1 MLTETT
7 GRRLMLALLAMQ
19 AVLIAIFAAF
29 VWLRAPETYLPW
41 ADGVIYPLIHLLT
54 VGILALRT
62 WQGGPQ
68 ARAWGILAAA
78 YFCYALGEVWWAL
91 MGRFDEAPPPLPVE
105 DALWLLYYP
114 LVFWSIGHLTRVG
127 RNPDQPRHRHYLD
140 ALVIGS
146 GTFVLIALLTQ
157 AWQIDR
163 AQAEPD
169 SSVMLTGI
177 YVGLDLVM
185 IVLSLLLVFVQDFRV
200 PRGWWL
206 LLAGLLTFGLADTL
220 FWAQLARDTYV
231 EGGWLDLGWPL
242 ASLAISG
249 AALAGLPPLSTTQ
262 SRTLRGILPASLA
275 VLAAAIA
282 LHWAG
287 EGVFG
292 LFARLAA
299 TATLFL
305 ALARLTY
312 AIRDAI
318 TAETAT
324 HASRDRFEHLLR
336 IAPIPMGL
344 KDPRNNILL
353 VNEEYQRLFGFTREE
368 VPTLRDWYRRVYPD
382 PAYRRQ
388 VRKIWGQ
395 ALGVGVGRSRQGTIG
410 PLEFQITRGDGA
422 IRQVEISAVWLDRGL
437 LTAFIDV
444 TARKAVEERLVQAQR
459 VAEEASRA
467 KSEFLAHMSH
477 EIRTPL
483 YSVLGLA
490 QMVEREPLSANQRDM
505 MDRIQEAGQT
515 LLGIVN
521 DILDLSRIEAGKLAI
536 EVQPLDLLTLLT
548 KLDGLFA
555 PRARGEGLSLTIPAP
570 PAALGLLQGDPLR
583 LEQVLT
589 NLISNAI
596 KFTDSGTIE
605 VAVQVLTQSAAEV
618 RLRFAVHDTGIGVAP
633 EVLAGL
639 FNPFTQGDSRP
650 TRAYGGTGLGLAIS
664 KRLVEMMGGRIG
676 AESQPGQ
683 GSTFW
688 FEIPL
693 HRTPGAERVVPT
705 RRKTAPNAGPA
716 LGGWRFLVVD
726 DSETHRVL
734 LAQTLT
740 LEGATVATAANG
752 QQAIQSLESAPE
764 GYDVVL
770 MDLQMPVMDGLTA
783 TRLIRGPLGL
793 GTLPVIALTA
803 GVLPEQRQAAR
814 EAGVDAVLTKPL
826 DLNQIATLL
835 RQWLPALARP
845 PGPVGVVR
853 AAAGVV
859 SMAAVA
865 TPSGATADVG
875 VEAEAA
881 APGTEV
887 EAVAAVFGAEAEAG
901 AEVETARM
909 EAKAKAKATTSGVV
923 AEDFPLIPG
932 INRAKAAK
940 LYRGNQTLFL
950 KLLASLAPK
959 FGGVVAATRAE
970 LARGESAAAARRLH
984 QLRGYAANLCA
995 PDLTRQAGWLEEAIL
1010 SGATD
1015 LEERLEDLDLQL
1027 ADLSEANASWQAR
1040 DLER

>member
-1 MLTETT
+1 MLLTETT
-7 GRRLMLALLAMQ
+7 GRHLMLTLLAVQ

-29 VWLRAPETYLPW
+29 VWLRVPGTYLLW
-41 ADGVIYPLIHLLT
+41 ADGIFYPLIHLLT
-54 VGILALRT
+54 VGTLALRA

-68 ARAWGILAAA
+68 ARAWGILATA
-78 YFCYALGEVWWAL
+78 YLCFALGEVWWAL
-91 MGRFDEAPPPLPVE
+91 AGRLDEAPPPLPVE
-105 DALWLLYYP
+105 DALWLIYYP
-114 LVFWSIGHLTRVG
+114 LVFWSIGHLTREG
-127 RNPDQPRHRHYLD
+127 QNPTQRRNRNYLD

-146 GTFVLIALLTQ
+146 GAFVLIALLNQ
-157 AWQIDR
+157 AWQIDLT
-163 AQAEPD
+163 QAEPD

-200 PRGWWL
+200 ARGWWL

-220 FWAQLARDTYV
+220 FWIQLAQDAYV

-275 VLAAAIA
+275 VLTAAIA

-287 EGVFG
+287 DGIFG
-292 LFARLAA
+292 LFARIAA

-318 TAETAT
+318 MAEAAT
-324 HASRDRFEHLLR
+324 HASRDRFERLVR
-336 IAPIPMGL
+336 VAPIPMGL
-344 KDPRNNILL
+344 KDARNNILL
-353 VNEEYQRLFGFTREE
+353 VNDEYQRLFGFTREE

-382 PAYRRQ
+382 SAYRRQ
-388 VRKIWGQ
+388 VRKIWGR
-395 ALGVGVGRSRQGTIG
+395 ALRKGRTSQGTIG

-422 IRQVEISAVWLDRGL
+422 IRQVEISAVGLDRGL

-444 TARKAVEERLVQAQR
+444 TARKAAEERLVQAQR
-459 VAEEASRA
+459 LAEEASRA

-490 QMVEREPLSANQRDM
+490 QMVGRESLSANQRDL

-515 LLGIVN
+515 LLGIIS

-536 EVQPLDLLTLLT
+536 EVQPLDLQALLT
-548 KLDGLFA
+548 KLDGLLA
-555 PRARGEGLSLTIPAP
+555 PKARAEGLALQIPGP
-570 PAALGLLQGDPLR
+570 PADLGLLQGDPLR

-605 VAVQVLTQSAAEV
+605 VRVQVLAQSDKEV
-618 RLRFAVHDTGIGVAP
+618 RLRFVVHDPGIGIAP
-633 EVLAGL
+633 GVLAGL
-639 FNPFTQGDSRP
+639 FTPFTQGDSRL

-688 FEIPL
+688 FELPL
-693 HRTPGAERVVPT
+693 HRTPGVERVGPT
-705 RRKTAPNAGPA
+705 RCKATPNAGPT
-716 LGGWRFLVVD
+716 LDGWRFLVVD

-734 LAQTLT
+734 LAQTLI

-752 QQAIQSLESAPE
+752 QQAVQCLESAPA

-826 DLNQIATLL
+826 DLDQIATLL
-835 RQWLPALARP
+835 RQWLPALATP
-845 PGPVGVVR
+845 PAP
-853 AAAGVV
+853 AGVAAETAV
-859 SMAAVA
+859 SRAE
-865 TPSGATADVG
+865 

-881 APGTEV
+881 AS
-887 EAVAAVFGAEAEAG
+887 
-901 AEVETARM
+901 
-909 EAKAKAKATTSGVV
+909 EAKAKAEAARTETETETEATASGG
-923 AEDFPLIPG
+923 AADFPLIPG
-932 INRAKAAK
+932 INRVKAAR
-940 LYRGNQTLFL
+940 LYRGNQALFL
-950 KLLASLAPK
+950 KLLAGLTPK
-959 FGGVVAATRAE
+959 FGGVVAATRAD
-970 LARGESAAAARRLH
+970 LARGERDAAARRMH
-984 QLRGYAANLCA
+984 QLRGHAANLCA
-995 PDLTRQAGWLEEAIL
+995 QGLMRQAGWLEEAIL

-1015 LEERLEDLDLQL
+1015 LEKPLGDLDLQL
-1027 ADLSEANASWQAR
+1027 ADLCEASAAWEGQ
-1040 DLER
+1040 DPEREREREREDS